1 MHQHPTLA
9 ACTHLKQCIPLIMLL
24 LLSEEVAVQLQVLE
38 DTRFEVGC
46 NAAGLLGCESCFPSL
61 CLHKQLCGARVES

>member
-1 MHQHPTLA
+1 
-9 ACTHLKQCIPLIMLL
+9 MLL